1 MWDSCAGG
9 NCCER
14 SGDMCK
20 AACNAYFALPPS
32 PPLSQIEYGPEGQS
46 IGDCAEWCGN
56 AVMGRDAGGADTC
69 ALGSGL
75 LDTTPGM
82 EMRCGFVAS
91 PCGAGLEDTGT
102 ECSFM
107 IDTMGCANN
116 DVGSQCAKSCACK
129 DATIGKGRCAA
140 FVGKVLTKEGS
151 GIKDYALSG
160 GGIDFTLMSEH
171 SQFYA
176 SDKPCKIDTYEVK
189 VPWWHS
195 HALTCT

>member
-1 MWDSCAGG
+1 
-9 NCCER
+9 
-14 SGDMCK
+14 MCK
-20 AACNAYFALPPS
+20 AACAAYFALPPS

-56 AVMGRDAGGADTC
+56 AVMGKDAGGADTC
-69 ALGSGL
+69 ALGTAL
-75 LDTTPGM
+75 LDMTPGM
-82 EMRCGFVAS
+82 EMRCGFVAEA
-91 PCGAGLEDTGT
+91 CGAGLSDTRSAQD
-102 ECSFM
+102 CSTW
-107 IDTMGCANN
+107 IALGGCTDTVKAE
-116 DVGSQCAKSCACK
+116 CAKTCACK

-195 HALTCT
+195 HALACT